1 MGTRYIHL
9 LHRYWERLQ
18 MLERTGGYY
27 REKFR
32 RERGMTQGEPL
43 LPTILNVVVDS
54 VVRHWELLVT
64 ETAGGDNRDENKAVQ
79 PTEGRTIRERDD
91 R

>member
-1 MGTRYIHL
+1 M
-9 LHRYWERLQ
+9 
-18 MLERTGGYY
+18 
-27 REKFR
+27 
-32 RERGMTQGEPL
+32 
-43 LPTILNVVVDS
+43 VVDS

-79 PTEGRTIRERDD
+79 PEEGRTIRERDD